1 MSLGWD
7 IFSNCMRCR
16 LTGVGSYNIEAT
28 SMGAAWLLTSEL
40 VARLDGRMGELQY
53 SFSGELPLQE
63 YFSIISR
70 LRCSFPSLFR
80 CSHQTCTFTQLLTYK
95 QDLFLQFRSTVQHLQ
110 LRHYNG
116 SVTNICAVVE
126 LSPSTAS

>member
-1 MSLGWD
+1 VRIWWQFGTTVANLPRSQVRLPKKVNLFPNLNFDFGRD

-63 YFSIISR
+63 YFSIIDQHFDVSVI
-70 LRCSFPSLFR
+70 LLHKIILMEISLKIH
-80 CSHQTCTFTQLLTYK
+80 S
-95 QDLFLQFRSTVQHLQ
+95 V
-110 LRHYNG
+110 G
-116 SVTNICAVVE
+116 S
-126 LSPSTAS
+126 S